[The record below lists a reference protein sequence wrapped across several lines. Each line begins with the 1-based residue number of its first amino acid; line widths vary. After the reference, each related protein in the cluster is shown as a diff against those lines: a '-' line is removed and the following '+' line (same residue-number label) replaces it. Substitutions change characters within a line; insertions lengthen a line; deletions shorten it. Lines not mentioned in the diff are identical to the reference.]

1 MVPSCD
7 SNLAHCKH
15 MVVRLC
21 RRSIHTDYFS
31 RSPLNYETLTQRVA
45 ELSFSKKM
53 SRSLILDY
61 IRATREL
68 QSMEKASRK
77 TLNTDLKPAERL
89 AKSLDLKV
97 GISSGQLERHLWNFI
112 KQHWAQCVEDN
123 EIVAS
128 YVNTEHHVDIG
139 RCFELVKSNFERDMA
154 QSVVQVDPV
163 SILLRRLLR
172 LKDYQNCI
180 GLLDATLNSKNF
192 TDFKKTEI
200 KLPSPIMGVAHSEH
214 TTYAGCW
221 DGTVRQFD
229 YENTRMTSPI
239 VTTQVRDT
247 SSSITHIQFADTNLM
262 IFTTIDGLIYY
273 YDPRL
278 RRIVDKHDCSSKLF
292 AMDSSPQILTV
303 GLADN
308 QVQLYDLRKRESPW
322 QCRTSGLKYQM
333 TSIRQ
338 FPSEAGYAVSGIDGR
353 VCIDYN
359 DLSEEAQSLKYAFK
373 CHREKDKESHTD
385 TVYPVTNLRF
395 HKQYNSLFTTGGDGH
410 ICVWDWVRRRRMRQ
424 FPKIAENLAISHF
437 DISYDGSLMAVGL
450 SDDAYLRLSDTD
462 APFIPKSGKVFFKRI
477 EAMECKPKES
487 NSQVAS

>member
-1 MVPSCD
+1 MTFIPLPTPTNLGLLSCVNFA
-7 SNLAHCKH
+7 S
-15 MVVRLC
+15 
-21 RRSIHTDYFS
+21 STG
-31 RSPLNYETLTQRVA
+31 
-45 ELSFSKKM
+45 
-53 SRSLILDY
+53 SL
-61 IRATREL
+61 
-68 QSMEKASRK
+68 
-77 TLNTDLKPAERL
+77 
-89 AKSLDLKV
+89 
-97 GISSGQLERHLWNFI
+97 
-112 KQHWAQCVEDN
+112 
-123 EIVAS
+123 IVAS
-128 YVNTEHHVDIG
+128 HDNI
-139 RCFELVKSNFERDMA
+139 A
-154 QSVVQVDPV
+154 
-163 SILLRRLLR
+163 LL
-172 LKDYQNCI
+172 YSCNA
-180 GLLDATLNSKNF
+180 LDSSLTPRISA
-192 TDFKKTEI
+192 EI

-247 SSSITHIQFADTNLM
+247 SSLITHIQFADTNLM

-292 AMDSSPQILTV
+292 AMDSLPQILTV

-359 DLSEEAQSLKYAFK
+359 DLLEEAQLLKYAFK

-385 TVYPVTNLRF
+385 TVYPVT
-395 HKQYNSLFTTGGDGH
+395 
-410 ICVWDWVRRRRMRQ
+410 
-424 FPKIAENLAISHF
+424 
-437 DISYDGSLMAVGL
+437 
-450 SDDAYLRLSDTD
+450 
-462 APFIPKSGKVFFKRI
+462 
-477 EAMECKPKES
+477 
-487 NSQVAS
+487 ASSE